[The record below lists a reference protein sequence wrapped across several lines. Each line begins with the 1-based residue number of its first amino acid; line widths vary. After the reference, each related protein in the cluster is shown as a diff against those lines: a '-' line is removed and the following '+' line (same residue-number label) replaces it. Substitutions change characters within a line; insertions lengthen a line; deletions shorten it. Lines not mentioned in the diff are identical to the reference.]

1 MQKENE
7 NYLTIK
13 EIAEMTK
20 LSQSKLYTVIHY
32 DRLKSELIGGRV
44 VIKRENFED
53 WQRQNLK
60 PKEKEAGKKE
70 VKKEKVEKKTD
81 NKEKEEKK

>member
-13 EIAEMTK
+13 EIAGMTK
-20 LSQSKLYTVIHY
+20 LSQSKLYTIIHF

-44 VIKRENFED
+44 VIKRDNFED
-53 WQRQNLK
+53 WQRQNIK
-60 PKEKEAGKKE
+60 PKEKEASKVEKKE
-70 VKKEKVEKKTD
+70 VKKEKVEK
-81 NKEKEEKK
+81 EEKK